1 MYCLLPPPS
10 RSLNT
15 IIQQAVDHQWVTVS
29 QTPLPAL
36 IVASFLDKIGFV
48 EYIDAM
54 VTWDPTQ
61 WQVSPGNLAKALVLV
76 PFIHSGPRLPIY
88 SIAEY
93 YQGLDMALLFTPE
106 VRAEWLT
113 RDALSCLLDRF
124 YDAGCERLFT
134 PLALRVYTAFSIP
147 FQPIIH
153 ADTTSISLYGAYEG
167 TEDAP
172 APTICHGHSKERR
185 PDLVQV
191 MLGLVCD
198 PLGIPLITTIR
209 DGNEADCTWNKDII
223 QTLAELD
230 PFSRTGI
237 TYIADAKLA
246 TAPNIRKLQENGFQF
261 VTRCPASF
269 SDKVAARVTRAAYEA
284 DAWIPIGSYRE
295 ADGDVL
301 ETYDMQEFARTVS
314 GGADCRLL
322 VFRSNSQRNKFEA
335 ELPGKREEFVA
346 ILKNVTKRR
355 FACELDAQRALKEA
369 RKSLRRHKLWRT
381 NLTIETVITEK
392 NPRGRPG
399 KKPRPKIQVTE
410 WVIRASDPQLR
421 QDVYLAE
428 LRKVESF
435 VLLTNVPAERAPA
448 REILCLYKG
457 QKRVE
462 DNFSV
467 VKRPMMADTIY
478 LKKPERIAALV
489 TLLAFSLLIQVV
501 IRVLVRRN
509 LDVLSTPPG
518 LDHGCKPL
526 IRPGFKKIFRFLG
539 YYSVITIGGERR
551 FRCISPDHEKNLV
564 TWLRLLEFDVGM

>member
-1 MYCLLPPPS
+1 MRCSLQPPS
-10 RSLNT
+10 PALTT
-15 IIQQAVDHQWVTVS
+15 IIQQAANRQWVTAS

-54 VTWDPTQ
+54 VTWDPIQ
-61 WQVSPGNLAKALVLV
+61 WRVSPGNLAKALVLT

-88 SIAEY
+88 CIDEY
-93 YQGLDMALLFTPE
+93 YQGLDMELLFTPE
-106 VRAEWLT
+106 VRSEWLT

-185 PDLVQV
+185 PDLVQI

-209 DGNEADCTWNKDII
+209 DGNEADCIWNTGII

-230 PFSRTGI
+230 PFSQTGV

-246 TAPNIRKLQENGFQF
+246 TAPNIRKLQEKGFQF
-261 VTRCPASF
+261 VTRCPANF
-269 SDKVAARVTRAAYEA
+269 SEKVAARVTRAAYEA

-301 ETYDMQEFARTVS
+301 ETYDMQEFTRTVD

-322 VFRSNSQRNKFEA
+322 VFRSNFRKSEYEA
-335 ELPGKREEFVA
+335 DLSKKQEEFAAVLEKV
-346 ILKNVTKRR
+346 IKKR
-355 FACELDAQRALKEA
+355 FACKPDAQRALDEA
-369 RKSLRRHKLWRT
+369 RKNLRRHKLWT
-381 NLTIETVITEK
+381 VVLTIETVVTEK

-428 LRKVESF
+428 LRKAESF

-448 REILCLYKG
+448 REVLCLYKG

-467 VKRPMMADTIY
+467 IKRPMMVDTIY
-478 LKKPERIAALV
+478 LKKSERIAALV

-509 LDVLSTPPG
+509 LDALQTPPG

-526 IRPGFKKIFRFLG
+526 IRPGFKKIFRFLD

-564 TWLRLLEFDVGM
+564 TWLRLLEFEVGM